1 MQRRLRYADL
11 VERGII
17 NNRATLRNWICRCGF
32 PAGQRTGPNS
42 RTWGEAEI
50 ETWLQGRPTAPKPFM
65 TPRKI
70 RRPMVEA

>member
-1 MQRRLRYADL
+1 MQKHLRYPDL

-17 NNRATLRNWICRCGF
+17 NNRVTLRNWIRHCDF
-32 PAGQRTGPNS
+32 PAGVLIGPNT
-42 RTWGEAEI
+42 RVWNEAEV
-50 ETWLQGRPTAPKPFM
+50 ERWLKGRPTAPKPFM